1 VLPAHEPSSEP
12 SLEPLQEPAPAAF
25 ERAGLLVDLEDGL
38 PQGVVLSNGERVCV
52 VRRGAEVWAVHDV
65 CPHRA
70 FALSGG
76 DALTIDGESA
86 PVIEC
91 PWHGAQ
97 FSCATGAVLQGPAT
111 DALPTFHVRILDGE
125 VFIGAR
131 REPSAPP
138 EVV

>member
-1 VLPAHEPSSEP
+1 LNDPSAEPVP
-12 SLEPLQEPAPAAF
+12 EPLPESSLTGF
-25 ERAGLLVDLEDGL
+25 ERAGLLADLEDGL

-52 VRRGAEVWAVHDV
+52 VRRGHEVWAVHDV

-76 DALTIDGESA
+76 DTLTVDGESA

-111 DALPTFHVRILDGE
+111 DALPTFPVRIVEGE

-131 REPSAPP
+131 REPFAPP

>member
-1 VLPAHEPSSEP
+1 MTASRAHEPSFAE
-12 SLEPLQEPAPAAF
+12 F
-25 ERAGLLVDLEDGL
+25 ERAGLLADLEDGL

-52 VRRGAEVWAVHDV
+52 VRRGPEVWAVHDV

-76 DALTIDGESA
+76 DVLTVNGEPA

-111 DALPTFHVRILDGE
+111 DALPTFPVRIVNGE

-131 REPSAPP
+131 RDTSTLP
-138 EVV
+138 EAL